1 MTSNVGEVYFFVSA
15 TSDSKLNYQ
24 WEVSTDF
31 GDTWVYIN
39 NDTIYNGANNDT
51 LKINNLSFDMDSY
64 RYRVI
69 ISTPSYLCAEDLISN
84 WVFFNG
90 ET

>member
-1 MTSNVGEVYFFVSA
+1 MALNNYYNTTTNKMTSNVGEVYFFVSA

-51 LKINNLSFDMDSY
+51 LKL
-64 RYRVI
+64 I
-69 ISTPSYLCAEDLISN
+69 IYHLI
-84 WVFFNG
+84 WIPTDI
-90 ET
+90 E